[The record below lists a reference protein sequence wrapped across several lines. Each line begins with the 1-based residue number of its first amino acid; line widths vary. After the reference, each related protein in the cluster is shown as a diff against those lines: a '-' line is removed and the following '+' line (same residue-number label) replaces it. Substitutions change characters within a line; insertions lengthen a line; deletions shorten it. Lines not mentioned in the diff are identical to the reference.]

1 MPTHFG
7 AVSVAKSG
15 RVSGAQKDAADEIEQ
30 VLIEY
35 QHLLLVL
42 FRGHH
47 RIQDQTIGC
56 RS

>member
-1 MPTHFG
+1 MHFG

-35 QHLLLVL
+35 
-42 FRGHH
+42 
-47 RIQDQTIGC
+47 
-56 RS
+56 

>member
-1 MPTHFG
+1 MPMHFG

-30 VLIEY
+30 VLI
-35 QHLLLVL
+35 VL